1 MSHRN
6 VSGKHRVHTSSVP
19 AEGRLQC
26 SDGGRSAHANVDR
39 QAENT
44 MTAHVKKEGSA
55 KSGIALLRS
64 SNCAHLQARE
74 ARRPRFSANRSLQIC
89 SQSLQCMYL
98 ARRGSRKHR
107 STPCSPVASPCSQQT
122 DPHIP
127 TSETNIFGTEGARL
141 SDGTADRK
149 EWVCID
155 VRHIRTHTQ
164 TRSPDQIDKNYHMF
178 RQKTPK
184 MGTRD
189 CLRCKVV

>member
-1 MSHRN
+1 MLR
-6 VSGKHRVHTSSVP
+6 RRQICACQCQSSSRKYN
-19 AEGRLQC
+19 GC
-26 SDGGRSAHANVDR
+26 TR
-39 QAENT
+39 QNQVQQKVALRCFAPPT
-44 MTAHVKKEGSA
+44 
-55 KSGIALLRS
+55 ALL
-64 SNCAHLQARE
+64 CKLE
-74 ARRPRFSANRSLQIC
+74 KARRTRFSANRSLQIC

-98 ARRGSRKHR
+98 ARRGSRKYR

-164 TRSPDQIDKNYHMF
+164 TRSPDQIDKKYHMF
-178 RQKTPK
+178 RQKSKKTPK

-189 CLRCKVV
+189 CLKCKLV